1 MVHTS
6 TLKRLLIL
14 PAVIGLFTISQTA
27 TAQDVAEGDK
37 LFNEHCT
44 ACHAIDSKVVG
55 PALRGVHE
63 RPGRSEEW
71 LINWIKNSPKMIAD
85 GDPLAVKLYEE
96 NNKSNMNSFEF
107 LDDGQIKSILA
118 YIKEAP
124 AATAGTDSDGGDG
137 GTSTATT
144 TPAAGGGDNF
154 YSTSTLFVLSVLI
167 IVLLAIAL
175 LLSRVKVMLGSLLS
189 NKFPED
195 EALAQK
201 PSWYQAKF
209 LPWLKDLNPT
219 IATLVIFG
227 AVAVLGGG
235 FYFKYANTEIGVQKG
250 YAPTQPIAFDHSKH
264 AGLYKID
271 CQYCHST
278 ASYSKQASVPAVNT
292 CMNCHSY
299 ISAGDNYPDADVSPE
314 IQKIRDAYKN
324 NTPIR
329 WVRIHNLPDHAY
341 FNHAQHVG
349 AGKVECQTCH
359 GPIETMKKVEQHT
372 SLQMGWCINCHR
384 EAKVDVENNDYYEKI
399 HEELKGMGRK
409 EYTVEMNGGL
419 ECAKC
424 HY

>member
-6 TLKRLLIL
+6 TLKRFLSL
-14 PAVIGLFTISQTA
+14 PALIGLFLISFSA
-27 TAQDVAEGDK
+27 NAQDGEK

-44 ACHAIDSKVVG
+44 SCHALDNKVVG
-55 PALRGVHE
+55 PALRDVHK
-63 RPGRSEEW
+63 RPGRTDAW
-71 LINWIKNSPKMIAD
+71 LLSWVRNSAKMIND

-96 NNKSNMNSFEF
+96 NNKAAMNNFES
-107 LDDGQIKSILA
+107 LGDDNIKAILA
-118 YIKEAP
+118 YIKDAP
-124 AATAGTDSDGGDG
+124 AAAAKETSTDGGETTAS
-137 GTSTATT
+137 TSTA
-144 TPAAGGGDNF
+144 PSGGGNSF
-154 YSTSTLFVLSVLI
+154 YSSSTLFVLSVLI

-175 LLSRVKVMLGSLLS
+175 LLSRVKIMLGALLTE
-189 NKFPED
+189 KFPDD
-195 EALAQK
+195 ETVARE
-201 PSWYQAKF
+201 SWYKTKF
-209 LPWLKDLNPT
+209 LPWFQELNPT
-219 IATLVIFG
+219 IATLVVVSV
-227 AVAVLGGG
+227 VAVLGGG
-235 FYFKYANTEIGVQKG
+235 FYFKFANTEIGVQKG
-250 YAPTQPIAFDHSKH
+250 YAPTQPIPFDHSKH
-264 AGLYKID
+264 AGQYKID

-299 ISAGDNYPDADVSPE
+299 IDAKENYGGDVSPY

-324 NTPIR
+324 NEPIR

-359 GPIETMKKVEQHT
+359 GPIETMKKVAQHT
-372 SLQMGWCINCHR
+372 NLQMGWCINCHR
-384 EAKVDVENNDYYEKI
+384 EAKVDVANNDYYEKI
-399 HEELKGMGRK
+399 HEDLKKMGRT